1 MFQLQTH
8 DFSLLLCACSGQRV
22 IVQEKNEDQMVENVV
37 TIQVGWNLK
46 ASYLLDKLPNECIW
60 MKLCISLKKKLK
72 KKKNMYSLAYFVKL
86 GEHLHTWDFMVK
98 ILI

>member
-46 ASYLLDKLPNECIW
+46 VSYLLDKLPNECIW
-60 MKLCISLKKKLK
+60 MKLCISF

-86 GEHLHTWDFMVK
+86 REHLHTWDFMVK

>member
-22 IVQEKNEDQMVENVV
+22 IVQEKNEDQIVENVV

-72 KKKNMYSLAYFVKL
+72 KKKHVFTCLFCKARGTSSYL
-86 GEHLHTWDFMVK
+86 GLHG
-98 ILI
+98 